1 MLLGTGSRGA
11 RWRHELCAASE
22 RGSCF
27 GGHVCRGDPSANL
40 VESPPDGKRGRVRC
54 NFDRRPFL
62 LRGNAMNL
70 ADWRRRID
78 EIDKKL
84 VELLNERSRCALEI
98 GKLKQAANIP
108 LYQPERENEVLAN
121 AENNNSGPLTDA
133 AIRRLF
139 ERIIDEARAAERDAM
154 DSDGRDGKERN
165 E

>member
-1 MLLGTGSRGA
+1 
-11 RWRHELCAASE
+11 
-22 RGSCF
+22 
-27 GGHVCRGDPSANL
+27 
-40 VESPPDGKRGRVRC
+40 
-54 NFDRRPFL
+54 
-62 LRGNAMNL
+62 MNL

-84 VELLNERSRCALEI
+84 VKLLNERSQCALEI
-98 GKLKQAANIP
+98 GKIKQEVNIP

-121 AENNNSGPLTDA
+121 AEASNSGPLTDA

-154 DSDGRDGKERN
+154 HKDGSRSKGGN

>member
-1 MLLGTGSRGA
+1 MAGV
-11 RWRHELCAASE
+11 
-22 RGSCF
+22 F
-27 GGHVCRGDPSANL
+27 
-40 VESPPDGKRGRVRC
+40 
-54 NFDRRPFL
+54 
-62 LRGNAMNL
+62 AMNL
-70 ADWRRRID
+70 GDWRRRID

-108 LYQPERENEVLAN
+108 LYQPERELEVLAN
-121 AENNNSGPLTDA
+121 AENNNSGPLADA

-154 DSDGRDGKERN
+154 DADGEHGKKGN